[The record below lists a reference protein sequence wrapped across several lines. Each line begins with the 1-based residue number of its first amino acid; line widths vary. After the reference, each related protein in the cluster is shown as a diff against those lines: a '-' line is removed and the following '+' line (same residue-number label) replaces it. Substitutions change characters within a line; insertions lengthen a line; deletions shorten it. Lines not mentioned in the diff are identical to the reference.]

1 MEEAGAL
8 EGAEEDLF
16 QDKMTQEKISI
27 ISTIVNFL
35 LAIFKLTIGLMVH
48 SVALI
53 ADAIHSG
60 MDVFS
65 SFVAF
70 LGIKAAKK
78 PVDEKHP
85 YGYYRAES
93 LAGFVI
99 TGLVAFS
106 GIVIVYEGVNQFFKP
121 QAVIFTFWA
130 IGLMIGS
137 CVVNEGMARLK
148 FHYGRK
154 YESLSLVADAEHSR
168 VDVISSLGVLIGLIL
183 IKYFIYA
190 DAIIAILIGLYII
203 WESIKL
209 GKEVTDSLLDVS
221 NKNIENRIK
230 KICSVH
236 KVETSEVKTRKIGAF
251 NFAEIKIKLPLKL
264 KVENVQK
271 ITETLEERLLTNI
284 PELKQIVISI
294 EAYQMARTVIL
305 PKLGKKIGELEG
317 FEQIGPKKL
326 GERIIIPLEKD
337 EVSDLFGAIQYLVI
351 DIKEGKIL
359 TRETLKNP
367 YFEESSPHGARFAKA
382 VRTDKVFVRRIGKN
396 AKQNLE
402 NFGIEV
408 EIIPQE
414 KKLEDIIGEIKADG
428 EKT

>member
-1 MEEAGAL
+1 MIEE
-8 EGAEEDLF
+8 AEEDLLEN
-16 QDKMTQEKISI
+16 KMTQEKISI
-27 ISTIVNFL
+27 ISTLVNLL
-35 LAIFKLTIGLMVH
+35 LAVFKLIIGLTVH
-48 SVALI
+48 SMALI

-65 SFVAF
+65 PFIAF
-70 LGIKAAKK
+70 LGIKTAKK

-85 YGYYRAES
+85 YGYYRAET

-99 TGLVAFS
+99 AFIIALS
-106 GIVIVYEGVNQFFKP
+106 GIAITYKGINQFFKP

-130 IGLMIGS
+130 IGLMIVS
-137 CVVNEGMARLK
+137 CLVNEGMARLK
-148 FHYGRK
+148 FYYGRK
-154 YESLSLVADAEHSR
+154 YESISLVADAEHSR
-168 VDVISSLGVLIGLIL
+168 VDVVSSLGVLLGLIL

-190 DAIIAILIGLYII
+190 DAIVAILIGLYII

-209 GKEVTDSLLDVS
+209 GKEITDSLLDVS
-221 NKNIENRIK
+221 NKDIENRIR

-236 KVETSEVKTRKIGAF
+236 KIEISELKTRKIGAF
-251 NFAEIKIKLPLKL
+251 NFSEIKIKLPPKL
-264 KVENVQK
+264 KVEDVQK
-271 ITETLEERLLTNI
+271 ITGILEERLLKNI

-305 PKLGKKIGELEG
+305 PKFGEKIGKLEG

-326 GERIIIPLEKD
+326 GERIIIPLKKD
-337 EVSDLFGAIQYLVI
+337 EVSDRFGAVQYLVI

-367 YFEESSPHGARFAKA
+367 YFEGDSPHGARFAKA
-382 VRTDKVFVRRIGKN
+382 IRTDKVFLYQIGEN

-408 EIIPQE
+408 EIIPPE
-414 KKLEDIIGEIKADG
+414 KKLEDIIEEIKTS
-428 EKT
+428 EQ